1 MRGAASIGDAVAL
14 RSSGNERLGSVWSVL
29 REILLG
35 FSFAEMKT
43 LTASA
48 GLPTGKLSHLR
59 QTSGSGRSTGK
70 GELADAIDGLFNELD
85 AVDQD
90 RVTAN
95 LIIELLR
102 RRSADEERLTEL
114 LERVGWTLIG
124 DQPSPPR
131 RATGSAA
138 GTGRGGLATAARRYR
153 DGDLDGAMTAIAE
166 TVDSITE
173 AIYTAHA
180 LGAHRRT
187 GYHARVI
194 AAHRARETAF
204 RAALV
209 AMDDDVLE
217 RTWKA
222 QERAVNGAAEVLA
235 ALEATTPTST
245 ERRTRTLRSSRPH
258 FTPRSF

>member
-95 LIIELLR
+95 LITELLR

-138 GTGRGGLATAARRYR
+138 GTGRGGLALATAARRYR
-153 DGDLDGAMTAIAE
+153 DGDLDGAI
-166 TVDSITE
+166 D
-173 AIYTAHA
+173 
-180 LGAHRRT
+180 GDRRDRRLYY
-187 GYHARVI
+187 GGDLHCP
-194 AAHRARETAF
+194 RARSPQANGLP
-204 RAALV
+204 RARDRSAQGAGNGLPRGTRRDGRRRSR
-209 AMDDDVLE
+209 ADVE
-217 RTWKA
+217 GA
-222 QERAVNGAAEVLA
+222 RARGQ
-235 ALEATTPTST
+235 
-245 ERRTRTLRSSRPH
+245 RSR
-258 FTPRSF
+258 